1 MGDTR
6 AYIEQVTDDR
16 ASVMVF
22 EDVTM
27 YGGRDGKTPVLS
39 EQYALED
46 DGVDYVMGAQ
56 PEQPFAEADRIL
68 ATHGWTREGAW
79 IVGDAVTGIYARVSR
94 A

>member
-16 ASVMVF
+16 AAVEVF

-27 YGGRDGKTPVLS
+27 YGGRDGKAPVLS
-39 EQYALED
+39 EQFTLED
-46 DGVDYVMGAQ
+46 GGADHVMGAE
-56 PEQPFAEADRIL
+56 PEQPYAEADRIL
-68 ATHGWTREGAW
+68 AAHGWRREGVW
-79 IVGDAVTGIYARVSR
+79 LNGDAVTGIYARVTR